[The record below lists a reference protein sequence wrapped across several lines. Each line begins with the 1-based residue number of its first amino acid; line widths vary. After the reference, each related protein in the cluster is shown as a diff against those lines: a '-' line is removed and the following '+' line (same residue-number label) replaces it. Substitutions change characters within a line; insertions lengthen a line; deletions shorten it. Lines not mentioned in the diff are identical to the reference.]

1 MSVVALE
8 DDGPFIQIIIL
19 ASADMNSVTS
29 VVVVIT
35 AYRFGGSTCACA
47 VVGMR
52 AMCTGCAVKKGCMRI
67 MMVDLVLST
76 LVLFITLDVAF
87 K

>member
-35 AYRFGGSTCACA
+35 AYRFGGGTCACA

-67 MMVDLVLST
+67 MMVVLVLST

>member
-8 DDGPFIQIIIL
+8 DDGPFIRIIIL
-19 ASADMNSVTS
+19 ASADINSVTS

-35 AYRFGGSTCACA
+35 AYRFGGTCACV

-52 AMCTGCAVKKGCMRI
+52 AMCTGCAVKGGVYADHDGGPGPLYARALHHAGCC
-67 MMVDLVLST
+67 L
-76 LVLFITLDVAF
+76 
-87 K
+87 